1 MGKIRAVIFDMDGL
15 MVDTERMTSVFR
27 RQALAELGIPYRDLL
42 SLVMGRNDQEV
53 RAIYLEQYGPDYPYD
68 QVRVRVRQLWTE
80 YLQDN
85 PVPAKPGLYQLLDYL
100 KGRKI
105 PMAVAT
111 STSRESA
118 LRTLERGG
126 IAPYLSAMVFG
137 DMVERSKPE
146 PDIFLA
152 AAAAL
157 GAEPASCLVLEDSP
171 AGLTAAHRAGMMPV
185 MIPDL
190 APPTPELEK
199 ILYNRFERLDQVI
212 LMLEGRMEMMEYKGN
227 PVSEGIAVG
236 KAYLY
241 QPYVPQATE
250 GEIPE
255 SEAPA
260 AIARYEAL
268 LAAAKGELEE
278 IRRRLEAA
286 GNGDKAK
293 IFTAHNDILFDVAM
307 DEEIRDKISYDFM
320 TPEWAIH
327 KVYEK
332 FIKILGKA
340 KDDLI
345 RERVADLR
353 DVKNR
358 LLRIAAGV
366 PEKNLAALE
375 EPVVVVA
382 HDLLPSDT
390 ATLDRERVLAI
401 VTEVGGATS
410 HSAIIARS
418 YEIPALLGVEGIL
431 SQLSHGQE
439 TAVDAIAGVLIADP
453 SPEVKAQFAKKR
465 EEFLRRRDEE
475 KKFLPLPPKMADGT
489 LLPIHLNLGSAS
501 DQELAGEA
509 YTDGVGLFRTEFI
522 YMGKEQL
529 PTEEEQYEIY
539 KKILTAYGDR
549 PVTLRTLDI
558 GGDKKL
564 QCMELP
570 VEENPFLGNRALRLC
585 FTMPEVF
592 LTQLRAALRAS
603 IHGNLW
609 IMFPMVGS
617 LDDIRRA
624 KEFLETAKKQLE
636 ERGVPYSKE
645 VKTGIMVEIPS
656 IALVADLAAKEV
668 DFASIGTNDL
678 TQYATAVDRM
688 NPALREYYQSYHPA
702 LFRLIGFVIQAFAKE
717 GKPVS
722 VCGEMGGDPYAAAV
736 LAGLGMSKLSMGLA
750 SVARIKK
757 LLSGLTMEKARELA
771 EKVCT
776 LPTSKEVEAY
786 LKAQLEPLL

>member
-1 MGKIRAVIFDMDGL
+1 
-15 MVDTERMTSVFR
+15 MT
-27 RQALAELGIPYRDLL
+27 
-42 SLVMGRNDQEV
+42 
-53 RAIYLEQYGPDYPYD
+53 
-68 QVRVRVRQLWTE
+68 
-80 YLQDN
+80 
-85 PVPAKPGLYQLLDYL
+85 
-100 KGRKI
+100 
-105 PMAVAT
+105 
-111 STSRESA
+111 
-118 LRTLERGG
+118 
-126 IAPYLSAMVFG
+126 
-137 DMVERSKPE
+137 
-146 PDIFLA
+146 
-152 AAAAL
+152 
-157 GAEPASCLVLEDSP
+157 
-171 AGLTAAHRAGMMPV
+171 
-185 MIPDL
+185 
-190 APPTPELEK
+190 
-199 ILYNRFERLDQVI
+199 
-212 LMLEGRMEMMEYKGN
+212 EYKGN
-227 PVSEGIAVG
+227 PVSEGAAVG
-236 KAYLY
+236 KVYLY
-241 QPYVPQATE
+241 QPYLPQVTQ

-255 SEAPA
+255 SEVPA
-260 AIARYEAL
+260 AIARYEAI
-268 LAAAKGELEE
+268 LAGAKEELEH
-278 IRRRLEAA
+278 IRERLDRS
-286 GNGDKAK
+286 GDGDKAK
-293 IFTAHNDILFDVAM
+293 IFTAHTDILFDVAM
-307 DEEIRDKISYDFM
+307 DEEIRDKISYDLM
-320 TPEWAIH
+320 TPEWAVH

-332 FIKILGKA
+332 FMKLLSKA

-390 ATLDRERVLAI
+390 ATLDRKNVLAI

-431 SQLSHGQE
+431 EKVPHGE
-439 TAVDAIAGVLIADP
+439 EVAVDAIAGSLVVDP
-453 SPEVKAQFAKKR
+453 TPEVKAAFAVKQTAFLTRR
-465 EEFLRRRDEE
+465 EEE
-475 KKFLPLPPKMADGT
+475 KKFLGVEPRMADGT
-489 LLPIHLNLGSAS
+489 LLPVHLNVGSAS
-501 DQELAGEA
+501 DQELKGEQF
-509 YTDGVGLFRTEFI
+509 TDGVGLFRTEFI

-539 KKILTAYGDR
+539 KKVLTAFGDR
-549 PVTLRTLDI
+549 PVTIRTLDI

-585 FTMPEVF
+585 FSMPEVF

-603 IHGNLW
+603 VHGNLW

-624 KEFLETAKKQLE
+624 KGYVEQAKAQLE
-636 ERGVPYSKE
+636 ERGIPYKKD
-645 VKTGIMVEIPS
+645 VKIGIMVEIPS
-656 IALVADLAAKEV
+656 IALVADLAAKEA

-688 NPALREYYQSYHPA
+688 NPALGEYYQSYHPA
-702 LFRLIGFVIQAFAKE
+702 LFRLIGYVVESFAKE

-722 VCGEMGGDPYAAAV
+722 VCGEMGGDPLAAAV
-736 LAGLGMSKLSMGLA
+736 LVGLGMSKLSMGAA

-771 EKVCT
+771 ETVRT
-776 LPTSKEVEAY
+776 LPTNGEVKAY
-786 LKAQLEPLL
+786 LEQELASLL